1 MKRKKF
7 PADVIRQW
15 PEVFKDIDVHSVPM
29 EYINTIHVE
38 FNNGKVWDIDCK
50 AKRSISKDSNHV
62 SKEIEKLFE
71 EYGDAIKGVD
81 FRIDSRRVKK
91 DIQKETKRFLKR
103 RK

>member
-38 FNNGKVWDIDCK
+38 FKNGKAWDIDCK
-50 AKRSISKDSNHV
+50 AKRSISNNNV
-62 SKEIEKLFE
+62 TKELEDLFE
-71 EYGDAIKGVD
+71 QYGDAIKGID

-91 DIQKETKRFLKR
+91 DIQKETRKFLKR

>member
-38 FNNGKVWDIDCK
+38 FKNGKAWDIDCK
-50 AKRSISKDSNHV
+50 AKRSISNNNV
-62 SKEIEKLFE
+62 TKELEDLFE
-71 EYGDAIKGVD
+71 QYGDAIAGID

-91 DIQKETKRFLKR
+91 DIQKQTRKFLKR

>member
-38 FNNGKVWDIDCK
+38 FKNGKAWDIDCK
-50 AKRSISKDSNHV
+50 AKRSISNNNV
-62 SKEIEKLFE
+62 TKELEDLFE
-71 EYGDAIKGVD
+71 QYGDSIKGID

-91 DIQKETKRFLKR
+91 DIQKETRKFLKR